1 MQAEGRP
8 CLAFAQQGDL
18 DKGSCLQASSLWLMK
33 RLLAQGGSGETQ
45 DYVVGKLA
53 YGDDIQDT
61 YVPDSDPADEE
72 DEGDTTSGL
81 YSMLVNPTL
90 PLNAKMQVGPHTML
104 AATGGQSGWAGSWQW
119 GWAAALAEVL
129 AAAAAAVAGR
139 WISALY
145 LLVPVQADAMHIQP
159 DQLLVCAGADKA
171 EG

>member
-1 MQAEGRP
+1 MCKLKAG
-8 CLAFAQQGDL
+8 LAFALPRQGDL

-90 PLNAKMQVGPHTML
+90 PLNAKMQVRPHHML
-104 AATGGQSGWAGSWQW
+104 SATGGRSGWAGSWQW

-129 AAAAAAVAGR
+129 AAAAGR
-139 WISALY
+139 WISSLY
-145 LLVPVQADAMHIQP
+145 LLVHVQADAMRIQP